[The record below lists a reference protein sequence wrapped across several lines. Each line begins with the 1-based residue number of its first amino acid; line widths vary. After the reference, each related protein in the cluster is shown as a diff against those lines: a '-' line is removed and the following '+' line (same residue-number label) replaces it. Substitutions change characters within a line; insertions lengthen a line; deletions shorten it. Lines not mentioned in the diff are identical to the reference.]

1 MNVQWWCSAR
11 GIPWKWHWQPYPGV
25 WIAVLALAAAYA
37 RWSKPLGGGTRE
49 HEVSAARRI
58 GGWIGIVLVWM
69 TLDWPGGPLGTG
81 YLASVHAAQFL
92 VLAMLAPPLL
102 LRGVDPD
109 RMRAM
114 IDRNGA
120 GAKIIRVATK
130 PLLAMIAFTIVMLAT
145 HAPGVVDV
153 LMRAQLGAF
162 ALDLAWFVSGLA
174 FWWPVVIDAPVRE
187 HFGPPMR
194 MLYLFAGT
202 QAHLYLAMWLLLAD
216 LPVYGIFELA
226 PRITSLSALE
236 DQQVAGGL
244 LLTLGGTYVLAVIS
258 VVFFRWF
265 AEPHTEP
272 SDFRNVT

>member
-1 MNVQWWCSAR
+1 VNVQWWCSAK
-11 GIPWKWHWQPYPGV
+11 GLPWRWHWQAYPGV
-25 WIAVLALAAAYA
+25 WIVVAALAAAYA
-37 RWSKPLGGGTRE
+37 RWSKPLEAGARANT
-49 HEVSAARRI
+49 VSAGRRMA
-58 GGWIGIVLVWM
+58 GWVAVVLVWM

-102 LRGVDPD
+102 LRGIDPN
-109 RMRAM
+109 RVRAM
-114 IDRNGA
+114 LERNGVA
-120 GAKIIRVATK
+120 ARIVNAATK
-130 PLLAMIAFTIVMLAT
+130 PLLIMIAFTIVMLAT
-145 HAPGVVDV
+145 HTPGVVDL
-153 LMRAQLGAF
+153 LMRTQLGAF
-162 ALDLAWFVSGLA
+162 ALDSAWFLSGLA
-174 FWWPVVIDAPVRE
+174 FWWPIVIDLPVRA

-216 LPVYGIFELA
+216 LPLYGIHELA
-226 PRITSLSALE
+226 PRVTALSALE

-265 AEPHTEP
+265 AEPQPE
-272 SDFRNVT
+272 R